1 MMILQEERKRTQ
13 GLQMMWEGAEEG
25 DADRFWRLLWSSRQ
39 WFWMTL
45 TNIFPGQYSLGL
57 LMSTT
62 AIPKGSAGIFSVQMN
77 PSTTT
82 LSKSCLWCQTLVL
95 IALNSG
101 VRAQNLFIPT
111 VQPGGL
117 ERWSQGCPVWELCE
131 GPSSF
136 LQRPGQNRYNKLCKN
151 FSKQDSWQVCS
162 TGPHHVHNGG
172 RLPVSECCHEL
183 QKHGQGGIYYHHKVP
198 C

>member
-1 MMILQEERKRTQ
+1 MVKAPIMILQEERKRTQ

-25 DADRFWRLLWSSRQ
+25 DVDRFCRLLSIQGNRL
-39 WFWMTL
+39 WMTL
-45 TNIFPGQYSLGL
+45 TCIFPGQYSLGL

-101 VRAQNLFIPT
+101 VKAQNLFIPT

-117 ERWSQGCPVWELCE
+117 ER
-131 GPSSF
+131 
-136 LQRPGQNRYNKLCKN
+136 
-151 FSKQDSWQVCS
+151 
-162 TGPHHVHNGG
+162 
-172 RLPVSECCHEL
+172 
-183 QKHGQGGIYYHHKVP
+183 
-198 C
+198 